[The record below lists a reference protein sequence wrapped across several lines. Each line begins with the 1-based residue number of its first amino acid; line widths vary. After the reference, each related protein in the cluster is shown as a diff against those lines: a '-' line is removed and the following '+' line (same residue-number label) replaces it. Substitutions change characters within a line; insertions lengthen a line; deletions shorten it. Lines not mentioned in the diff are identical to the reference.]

1 MTATAVATAP
11 VRVTARPAG
20 ASLPTLVG
28 LEMRKS
34 LSTRSGKALA
44 GTAVVLA
51 PIGTLLAATMSRE
64 PLGSVTGPLAI
75 VGMLT
80 AYVLIALGVLSTAGE
95 WSHRTVQTTFL
106 LTPVRSRV
114 LAAKAVAVGLLGA
127 VLTAVAIAAS
137 AGVLAAME
145 PDASWTGAWRAVI
158 TVVAAGAAFAVTGAG
173 VGAAL
178 GNTPASLTGLYLV
191 VLGVMPVLENVK
203 PAIASKIDPANAIL
217 NLAQGAHQTTAIL
230 ILAGWV
236 AVSSVAGAVLTHR
249 RAIQ

>member
-1 MTATAVATAP
+1 MTATAVAVP
-11 VRVTARPAG
+11 PARGTTRSTGAG
-20 ASLPTLVG
+20 LPTLAG

-44 GTAVVLA
+44 GIAVLLA
-51 PIGTLLAATMSRE
+51 PVGTALAASLSNG
-64 PLGSVTGPLAI
+64 PLDSVTGPLAI

-80 AYVLIALGVLSTAGE
+80 AYVLLALGVLSTAGE
-95 WSHRTVQTTFL
+95 WSHGTVQTTFL
-106 LTPVRSRV
+106 LTPVRSKV
-114 LAAKAVAVGLLGA
+114 LAAKAVAAALLGA
-127 VLTAVAIAAS
+127 ALTAVAIAGS

-145 PDASWTGAWRAVI
+145 PGASWTGAWRAVI

-178 GNTPASLTGLYLV
+178 GNTPAALTGLYLV

-203 PAIASKIDPANAIL
+203 PAIAGKIDPANAVL
-217 NLAQGAHQTTAIL
+217 NLAHGAHQTTAIL

-236 AVSSVAGAVLTHR
+236 VVSSVAGAVLTHR
-249 RAIQ
+249 RAVQ